1 MRILR
6 VFGINLES
14 SRAARFTRYRCP
26 WSVSRYERGLR
37 SLEFAILPANGR
49 EVEHDR
55 IQEQA
60 GVGNSTAQGL
70 RYQRISFAAVYVS
83 ARPGRLPPPSGD
95 IAEEDVKTS
104 SSFYQV
110 C

>member
-1 MRILR
+1 MTGYKSKQEL
-6 VFGINLES
+6 GI
-14 SRAARFTRYRCP
+14 RPPKA
-26 WSVSRYERGLR
+26 V
-37 SLEFAILPANGR
+37 
-49 EVEHDR
+49 DM
-55 IQEQA
+55 
-60 GVGNSTAQGL
+60 
-70 RYQRISFAAVYVS
+70 QRISFAAVYVS